1 MQLRSTGRMLVLAG
15 AAAVGVMAGVAL
27 SRSNRV
33 LFRARSRLH
42 GDWLG
47 HLKAEHRVVKKLLKA
62 MATAEFDDPPRR
74 AALLE
79 KVAELITRHAV
90 EEENVVYPALS
101 QTGEGR
107 EATGL
112 VDDHAEIKTLLRELQ
127 TLAPEDPLWRDQAKA
142 LKKLFDK
149 HVREEEDEI
158 FPLLHEQLG
167 ETDNERLTKLVT
179 REGVR
184 LS

>member
-1 MQLRSTGRMLVLAG
+1 MNARSSARFVGLAS
-15 AAAVGVMAGVAL
+15 AAALGVMFGVAL
-27 SRSNRV
+27 SRSRRTVFRV
-33 LFRARSRLH
+33 KSRLQ

-47 HLKAEHRVVKKLLKA
+47 HLKAEHRVMRRLLKA
-62 MATAEFDDPPRR
+62 MTHADFDHPPRR

-79 KVAELITRHAV
+79 KVSDLLTRHAV

-101 QTGEGR
+101 GMGEGG
-107 EATGL
+107 EASEL
-112 VDDHAEIKTLLRELQ
+112 LDDHAEMKTMLRDLQ
-127 TLAPEDPLWRDQAKA
+127 ALSLEDARWREQAKA
-142 LKKLFDK
+142 LRKVFDA

-158 FPLLHEQLG
+158 FPILRERLG
-167 ETDNERLTKLVT
+167 AIENAKLTKLVT